1 MNRCSI
7 FMKYPIGAAAVL
19 GVLIVVTGC
28 YHQDDN
34 NLLEAPPVGTIRV
47 VHALGDGPV
56 LRFSSNLAVIAT
68 LDYAESS
75 PVVIANPGDIGV
87 DVTFTDPATLVM
99 TPLLSDVPVTLSEGR
114 LVALIVHGSFAVP
127 QIMIIDTVVNDLDAT
142 ADEIEI
148 RYANAT
154 QDSVDIYLTD
164 ADELLANVS
173 PSQTLAG
180 GAFSDSIVATASDN
194 YRLRV
199 TRENDATVVY
209 DSGTFVIPAE
219 GRRDF
224 TVVESFGPR
233 ADALRA
239 IIAAELAVLES
250 PNQVDTAEMRSFNAV
265 ADEDSIDVDITDQA
279 TAANIAS
286 DTVLF
291 GDLSAFT
298 EFTPVDVTAA
308 YGVASNPGNVAFQ
321 LDLESAPTVFYTFVA
336 AGSQANQTLTGDFVA
351 SADMRPTETVARVHF
366 VHASESAGSVDVYYL
381 NPGESPV
388 DGQPTAFGIRLF
400 DNFRNSVFEGAI
412 DVYVTNAGTTTELVG
427 PVQVN
432 LASRDLLLFHITD
445 SVGGG
450 APIQFNV
457 SVEPAP

>member
-1 MNRCSI
+1 MN
-7 FMKYPIGAAAVL
+7 YPIGAAAVL
-19 GVLIVVTGC
+19 GVLIGITGC

-34 NLLEAPPVGTIRV
+34 NLLELPPVGAIRV

-56 LRFSSNLAVIAT
+56 LRFSSDLAVIAT
-68 LDYAESS
+68 LAFAESS
-75 PVVIANPGDIGV
+75 PAVITDLGDIGV
-87 DVTFTDPATLVM
+87 DVTFTDPATLLM
-99 TPLLSDVPVTLSEGR
+99 TPLLSDVPVTLTEDR
-114 LVALIVHGSFAVP
+114 LVTLIVHGSFAVP
-127 QIMIIDTVVNDLDAT
+127 QIMIIDTMVNDLDAT
-142 ADEIEI
+142 ADEIEL

-154 QDSVDIYLTD
+154 QDSVDVYLTD
-164 ADELLANVS
+164 ADELLAMVS

-194 YRLRV
+194 FRLRV

-209 DSGTFVIPAE
+209 DSGPFIILA
-219 GRRDF
+219 GALRDF

-233 ADALRA
+233 ADALGV
-239 IIAAELAVLES
+239 IIASEVSTLVFL
-250 PNQVDTAEMRSFNAV
+250 NQVDTAEIRSLNAV

-286 DTVLF
+286 DTVPF

-298 EFTPVDVTAA
+298 EFTPVDVTASHS
-308 YGVASNPGNVAFQ
+308 VASDPGNVAFQ

-336 AGSQANQTLTGDFVA
+336 AGSQGNQTLTGDFVA
-351 SADMRPTETVARVHF
+351 SADMRPIETVARVHF
-366 VHASESAGSVDVYYL
+366 VHASESAGSVDVFYL
-381 NPGESPV
+381 DPGESPV
-388 DGQPTAFGIRLF
+388 DGQPAVAGVGLF
-400 DNFRNSVFEGAI
+400 DDFRSSVFEGAI
-412 DVYVTNAGTTTELVG
+412 DVYVTNAGTTAELVG